1 MGRCLSLFS
10 LLSAVVVFSVGC
22 FLPRSYRTFPGD
34 QLIHY
39 VERAV
44 VFDDY
49 LSVRGQWNRA
59 WKVSAYGVRVVR
71 AQDDKRRSLEFKSY
85 QFAFMKDSVFEL
97 EFTRPEDDAETVTID
112 VIFLSNRE
120 TQRVTKTLP
129 LQRCDYKPADRRDW
143 FERPPSIHA
152 EW

>member
-10 LLSAVVVFSVGC
+10 LLSAIVVFSVGC

-39 VERAV
+39 VEGAV

-85 QFAFMKDSVFEL
+85 QFAFMK
-97 EFTRPEDDAETVTID
+97 ETAQ
-112 VIFLSNRE
+112 FLTCRILLSG
-120 TQRVTKTLP
+120 KFSSHL
-129 LQRCDYKPADRRDW
+129 
-143 FERPPSIHA
+143 S
-152 EW
+152 